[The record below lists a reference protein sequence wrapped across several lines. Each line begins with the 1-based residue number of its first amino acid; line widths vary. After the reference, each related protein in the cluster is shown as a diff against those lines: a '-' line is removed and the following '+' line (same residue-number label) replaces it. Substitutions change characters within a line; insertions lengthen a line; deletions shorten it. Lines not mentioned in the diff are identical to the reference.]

1 MSVLEVISYQ
11 NESKH
16 YFPPNDIV
24 NIKPEV
30 TLKKKG
36 VVNNNKIHFLLCGS
50 CFWCASHFNNIGN
63 IIAKCPSCNSAN
75 RVESIPLSY
84 DEVYKFDYDPKCGV
98 VLEFSKADEGRS

>member
-1 MSVLEVISYQ
+1 MIILSSYICTNLIVLKVFTQ
-11 NESKH
+11 AH
-16 YFPPNDIV
+16 A
-24 NIKPEV
+24 
-30 TLKKKG
+30 LKKKEI
-36 VVNNNKIHFLLCGS
+36 VNNNKKIHFLLCGS